1 MAATG
6 SYHLPLMVAVTIMI
20 VGLAIKSA
28 LFPFHTWLPDAYG
41 YSTMSSAAIL
51 SSMVSKSYIFLLI
64 KISYRV
70 IGIEVIRD
78 SRIIH
83 VLFVFGIIGMIMGSI
98 GAIRENNIRRMIAYS
113 SVAQIGYIFMGL
125 GFGTEIGVVASVF
138 HILSHAVSK
147 ALLFVSASGIT
158 NASGKNKDFASL
170 TGAGFRNRIA
180 GVGFTVGSLSMVG
193 FPLFAGFIS
202 KFWFAQA
209 AFGHEYKMLPALL
222 ALVISTI
229 LNAIYFMKTVIRI
242 YTPAK
247 QLETERNYETI
258 SIRQQVPKSFA
269 IIGFILLN
277 FLLGMCSDTFI
288 RLIQN
293 GLEMFG

>member
-1 MAATG
+1 
-6 SYHLPLMVAVTIMI
+6 
-20 VGLAIKSA
+20 
-28 LFPFHTWLPDAYG
+28 
-41 YSTMSSAAIL
+41 
-51 SSMVSKSYIFLLI
+51 
-64 KISYRV
+64 
-70 IGIEVIRD
+70 
-78 SRIIH
+78 
-83 VLFVFGIIGMIMGSI
+83 
-98 GAIRENNIRRMIAYS
+98 
-113 SVAQIGYIFMGL
+113 
-125 GFGTEIGVVASVF
+125 
-138 HILSHAVSK
+138 
-147 ALLFVSASGIT
+147 
-158 NASGKNKDFASL
+158 
-170 TGAGFRNRIA
+170 
-180 GVGFTVGSLSMVG
+180 MVG

-288 RLIQN
+288 KLIQN

>member
-1 MAATG
+1 
-6 SYHLPLMVAVTIMI
+6 
-20 VGLAIKSA
+20 
-28 LFPFHTWLPDAYG
+28 
-41 YSTMSSAAIL
+41 
-51 SSMVSKSYIFLLI
+51 
-64 KISYRV
+64 
-70 IGIEVIRD
+70 
-78 SRIIH
+78 
-83 VLFVFGIIGMIMGSI
+83 MGSI